1 MLHTQENLTSL
12 YRLADT
18 NPESCWPVPGYQRAV
33 MLSNPFLYKQAH
45 CHALSWDCKV
55 ITGRCP
61 ETATTN
67 ITFPAPSDLGSPV
80 SASHLN
86 PKPGP
91 CGGAAHSA
99 SSCCAECNQQKQKW
113 ETYNSCSQGPGV
125 NLQLVHFNSFYWC
138 LLTPMTLSHALLQS
152 RSQLVLQWELRA
164 ASLQRRMEIG
174 IQPLKQFH
182 AVGKTWIS
190 LVRQQI
196 FTEIGI
202 LGRKM

>member
-1 MLHTQENLTSL
+1 
-12 YRLADT
+12 
-18 NPESCWPVPGYQRAV
+18 
-33 MLSNPFLYKQAH
+33 
-45 CHALSWDCKV
+45 
-55 ITGRCP
+55 
-61 ETATTN
+61 
-67 ITFPAPSDLGSPV
+67 
-80 SASHLN
+80 
-86 PKPGP
+86 
-91 CGGAAHSA
+91 
-99 SSCCAECNQQKQKW
+99 
-113 ETYNSCSQGPGV
+113 
-125 NLQLVHFNSFYWC
+125 
-138 LLTPMTLSHALLQS
+138 MTLSHALLQS